1 MVKHVAILIYEGCWA
16 SSVFSALDLFR
27 IVSLLEKHLG
37 LACHYRVRLVSLT
50 GDSVQS
56 SSGHCLIPDASL
68 NDEADYDLLVIPPM
82 EGARL
87 GVSSVSFQADPTILI
102 ALQRT
107 HAHGGRLLAMTT
119 GVFFIAAAA
128 GIPQE
133 VPMATHWAYVRA
145 LRSRFPQHTFI
156 ANQPFLQSERIWTTG
171 TLNGSFDA
179 LLEIVALDCGDTFS
193 QLCAAHLL
201 VEDPERQPSIL
212 PGTRSHADLEI
223 LRVQEWID
231 KHYAEAVTLDQM
243 SLIASVSERT
253 LKRRFQRALRTSPNV
268 YLQKVR
274 IDKAKKR
281 LLTTERSVKTIA
293 YEVGYE
299 NVSFFVRLFTRF
311 AGQTPA
317 QWRKAVKAEG
327 Y

>member
-1 MVKHVAILIYEGCWA
+1 MVKHVAILIYEGCWGLECFCTGP
-16 SSVFSALDLFR
+16 FSYCLPAG
-27 IVSLLEKHLG
+27 KHFG

-87 GVSSVSFQADPTILI
+87 GVSSVSFQADPTILV

-119 GVFFIAAAA
+119 GVFFIAAA
-128 GIPQE
+128 GNSPK
-133 VPMATHWAYVRA
+133 VPMALTTGLCARA
-145 LRSRFPQHTFI
+145 AKSFSQHTFI

-193 QLCAAHLL
+193 
-201 VEDPERQPSIL
+201 
-212 PGTRSHADLEI
+212 T
-223 LRVQEWID
+223 
-231 KHYAEAVTLDQM
+231 
-243 SLIASVSERT
+243 
-253 LKRRFQRALRTSPNV
+253 ALRCS
-268 YLQKVR
+268 
-274 IDKAKKR
+274 
-281 LLTTERSVKTIA
+281 
-293 YEVGYE
+293 
-299 NVSFFVRLFTRF
+299 F
-311 AGQTPA
+311 AGGGSGASTQYSTGYPQPCRPGDLARTGVDRQTLCRSRHPGPNESD
-317 QWRKAVKAEG
+317 RKRI
-327 Y
+327 